1 MSEEGTT
8 LHDDR
13 LIVALDVHTM
23 ADVQQL
29 VTTLG
34 DTVSY
39 YKVGMEL
46 FYSVGPD
53 VVRYLKQQGKHVFLD
68 LKLHDI
74 PNTVAGGLT
83 SLMGL
88 GADIVNVHASG
99 GYTMMKTAAARLHA
113 AAAEQGVPCPKII
126 AITVLTSMNDD
137 DWGKLGETEPIA
149 ARVTRLAQL
158 TKAAGLDG
166 VVASPREAAS
176 IRAACGEDFL
186 IVTPGVRPAGAS
198 IDDQS
203 RIATPAQAL
212 KNGAT
217 HLVVGRPIRAA
228 ENPREAAISIIKEM
242 ASSNQ
247 ASLSEGGGPRS
258 GGGCGE
264 GTPSEPK

>member
-1 MSEEGTT
+1 MS
-8 LHDDR
+8 DDR
-13 LIVALDVHTM
+13 LIVALDVHTRN
-23 ADVQQL
+23 DVKNL
-29 VTTLG
+29 VLTLG
-34 DTVSY
+34 ETVSY

-53 VVRYLKQQGKHVFLD
+53 VVRWLKKEGKHVFLD

-83 SLMGL
+83 SLMTL

-99 GYTMMKTAAARLHA
+99 GYTMMKTAAERLHA
-113 AAAEQGVPCPKII
+113 AAAEQGIPCPKII
-126 AITVLTSMNDD
+126 AITVLTSMNEE
-137 DWGKLGETEPIA
+137 DWAKLGETEPIA
-149 ARVTRLAQL
+149 DHVTRLAKL

-176 IRAACGEDFL
+176 IRTACGDNFL

-203 RIATPAQAL
+203 RIATPGEAL

-228 ENPREAAISIIKEM
+228 EHPKEAALSILNEM
-242 ASSNQ
+242 A
-247 ASLSEGGGPRS
+247 
-258 GGGCGE
+258 
-264 GTPSEPK
+264 TV

>member
-1 MSEEGTT
+1 MT
-8 LHDDR
+8 LPKADDR

-23 ADVQQL
+23 NDVERL

-34 DTVSY
+34 DTVTY

-53 VVRYLKQQGKHVFLD
+53 VVRYLKAQGKHVFLD

-74 PNTVAGGLT
+74 PNTVAGGLA
-83 SLMGL
+83 SLMSL

-99 GYTMMKTAAARLHA
+99 GCTMMKTAAERLHEA
-113 AAAEQGVPCPKII
+113 AKEQGIACPKII

-137 DWGKLGETEPIA
+137 DWQKLGETEPIA
-149 ARVTRLAQL
+149 DRVVRLAKL

-166 VVASPREAAS
+166 VVASPREAAA
-176 IRAACGEDFL
+176 IRAACGDDFL
-186 IVTPGVRPAGAS
+186 LVTPGVRPTGAAV
-198 IDDQS
+198 DDQS

-228 ENPREAAISIIKEM
+228 EDPKAAAAAIIEEM
-242 ASSNQ
+242 
-247 ASLSEGGGPRS
+247 ER
-258 GGGCGE
+258 E
-264 GTPSEPK
+264 K